1 MGKDAAAIRD
11 QLQPR
16 LAQMAR
22 DLGREVYPD
31 GLSRD
36 TKFSELEAVAGALG
50 DEIARQI
57 IEANVSEQADDWPEA
72 ELGECPV
79 CGGPAR
85 KAPDAPRA
93 FDHARRDRLEGTRR
107 QLPPLSA
114 GFFSLRARRWAWIA
128 PA

>member
-1 MGKDAAAIRD
+1 MSKDAAAIRD

-22 DLGREVYPD
+22 ELGREVDPD

-36 TKFSELEAVAGALG
+36 TKFSELEAVASALG

-72 ELGECPV
+72 ELGGCPV

-85 KAPDAPRA
+85 KAPDEPRV
-93 FDHARRDRLEGTRR
+93 LLTTR
-107 QLPPLSA
+107 
-114 GFFSLRARRWAWIA
+114 GEIA
-128 PA
+128 

>member
-36 TKFSELEAVAGALG
+36 TKFSELEAVAAAFLG

-57 IEANVSEQADDWPEA
+57 MEANLAEQADDWP
-72 ELGECPV
+72 
-79 CGGPAR
+79 
-85 KAPDAPRA
+85 
-93 FDHARRDRLEGTRR
+93 
-107 QLPPLSA
+107 
-114 GFFSLRARRWAWIA
+114 
-128 PA
+128 